1 MHTSSNEFGENF
13 YKNANVQINV
23 TAAERFQIQNKN
35 DLTVEN
41 NTYKDITLNQ
51 MQREE
56 HWNEE
61 YSNIKM

>member
-1 MHTSSNEFGENF
+1 MHTNSNEFGENF
-13 YKNANVQINV
+13 YKNGNVQINA

-35 DLTVEN
+35 DLAVKN

-61 YSNIKM
+61 YSNIRM